1 MKMRLIVPS
10 LLAIVIIAV
19 ISVSL
24 VSLNPKSSIEPE
36 PKPVYAIDFTYSD
49 IDVITEI
56 LATKNIHVSSP
67 TEIND
72 RTVDQYC
79 TFYDDKNQQD
89 FVKYCTTTAV
99 IDSDGKP
106 LGNINLGGTSDD
118 PTLALA
124 ILEVFPFVD
133 SNQDDVYFVFK
144 SMVETFVCDCWDDLK
159 PGGFE
164 SVEQWL
170 DVAAEQYVDSGKKS
184 LKSTIDGLDEKK
196 ITLEISSNEKSI
208 LWILIVVK

>member
-1 MKMRLIVPS
+1 MKIRLIVPS
-10 LLAIVIIAV
+10 LLAIVIIVV
-19 ISVSL
+19 ISVAL
-24 VSLNPKSSIEPE
+24 VSLNSQSSTEPE
-36 PKPVYAIDFTYSD
+36 PKPVYEIDFTYSD
-49 IDVITEI
+49 IDGITEI

-67 TEIND
+67 TEISD
-72 RTVDQYC
+72 HTVDQYC
-79 TFYDDKNQQD
+79 AFYDDKNKQS
-89 FVKYCTTTAV
+89 FVEYCITTAV

-118 PTLALA
+118 STLALA
-124 ILEVFPFVD
+124 ILEVSPFVN

-144 SMVETFVCDCWDDLK
+144 SMIETFVCDCWNDLK
-159 PGGFE
+159 PGDFE
-164 SVEQWL
+164 SVDQWL

-184 LKSTIDGLDEKK
+184 LKSTIDGLDEKN